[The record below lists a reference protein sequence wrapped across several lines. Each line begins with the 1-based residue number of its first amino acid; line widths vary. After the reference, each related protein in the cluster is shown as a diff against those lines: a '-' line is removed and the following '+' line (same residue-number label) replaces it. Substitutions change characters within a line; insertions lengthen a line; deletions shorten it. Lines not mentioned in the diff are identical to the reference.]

1 MKKGMTPRRSHK
13 SAISSGTL
21 SRRPRSSERASEQRP
36 TILPSSYT
44 GIAAAAGVS
53 RRTCRVCHFDRPTAA
68 LSLDSSFFGCVQ
80 KIRRNITG
88 YRSGFGSAR
97 EEELIPADSR
107 RYFSLKRD
115 STSCFRRD
123 VSLKIAD
130 KSHVAF

>member
-68 LSLDSSFFGCVQ
+68 LSLDRSSVAFKKLGETLPV
-80 KIRRNITG
+80 IG
-88 YRSGFGSAR
+88 AGSAPLGR
-97 EEELIPADSR
+97 
-107 RYFSLKRD
+107 KN
-115 STSCFRRD
+115 
-123 VSLKIAD
+123 
-130 KSHVAF
+130 